1 MLKLELTT
9 NSMRALELKIP
20 PLAIALFMVV
30 AMRGISLAAPE
41 FGFAFAGREWI
52 AVIFSILGGVIS
64 ISGIV
69 SFQLAGT
76 TINPVN
82 PDAATSLV
90 SSGIYR
96 LTRNPMYL
104 GVLFLLIGWAVY
116 LANPLTLMG
125 TVVFV
130 LYMNRFQIAPEER
143 VLAAK
148 FGEAFTAYNARVRRW
163 L

>member
-1 MLKLELTT
+1 
-9 NSMRALELKIP
+9 MRALELKIP
-20 PLAIALFMVV
+20 PLAIALAIAV
-30 AMRGISLAAPE
+30 AMWGISLVAPE
-41 FGFAFAGREWI
+41 FGLAFSAREWV
-52 AVIFSILGGVIS
+52 AVIFSVLGGLIS

-69 SFQLAGT
+69 SFRLAGT
-76 TINPVN
+76 TVNPVN
-82 PDAATSLV
+82 PNAATSLV
-90 SSGIYR
+90 NSGIYR
-96 LTRNPMYL
+96 VTRNPMYL

-143 VLAAK
+143 ALAAK
-148 FGEAFTAYNARVRRW
+148 FGEAFTAYKARVGRW

>member
-1 MLKLELTT
+1 
-9 NSMRALELKIP
+9 MRALELKIP
-20 PLAIALFMVV
+20 PLAVAVIIAA
-30 AMRGISLAAPE
+30 AMWGISSVAPE
-41 FGFAFAGREWI
+41 FGFVFAGREWV
-52 AVIFSILGGVIS
+52 AVIFSALGGVIS

-69 SFQLAGT
+69 SFRLAGT
-76 TINPVN
+76 TVNPINPN
-82 PDAATSLV
+82 AATSLV

-96 LTRNPMYL
+96 VTRNPMYL

-125 TVVFV
+125 AVVFV

-143 VLAAK
+143 ALATK
-148 FGEAFTAYNARVRRW
+148 FGEDFTAYKARVRRW